1 MKFHYNKM
9 GNKLCFKKKVKE
21 NISKS
26 NNVVPIRSTTARGP
40 RIVSFPS
47 GGGGANSGG
56 PPVARPISSRK
67 GNNYVV
73 LEDQLVDLDDPS
85 SANLGILEAR

>member
-1 MKFHYNKM
+1 M